1 MPAAHLIFE
10 EAGEQQAL
18 CGGGLQRL
26 AITRLCRVEN
36 EVIEDGREIGRRRQ
50 LRIGVCRDLR
60 VMREHAGVVE
70 QFLAI
75 DGRVG
80 DFQQAGVEEL
90 ERLTVI
96 DGEQFP

>member
-1 MPAAHLIFE
+1 
-10 EAGEQQAL
+10 
-18 CGGGLQRL
+18 
-26 AITRLCRVEN
+26 
-36 EVIEDGREIGRRRQ
+36 
-50 LRIGVCRDLR
+50 
-60 VMREHAGVVE
+60 MREHAGVVE